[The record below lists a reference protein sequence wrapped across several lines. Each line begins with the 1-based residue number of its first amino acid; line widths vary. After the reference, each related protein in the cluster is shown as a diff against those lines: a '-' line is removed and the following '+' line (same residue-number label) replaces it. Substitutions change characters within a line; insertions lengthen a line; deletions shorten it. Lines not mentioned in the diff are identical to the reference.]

1 MDAYNSQEIKEL
13 AKALIAVQRDMAPA
27 LKDSTNP
34 FCRSKY
40 ASLNSVMESCRPA
53 LLKHGIWLCQYPVPV
68 DNAGCIGLLT
78 KLTHADSGQWQS
90 SLTIVPLPKADPHGM
105 GSAITY
111 ARRYALSA
119 MLGIVTEDDDGE
131 AAKIDTR
138 HGYTQSKTALRTPA
152 PTNMPLESQEVQESY
167 FEETPGIP
175 QEQALN
181 RTSDLLARL
190 PQLDGI
196 SYRIQ
201 QAEDGRDY
209 IVASGNTMAQKGYLK
224 NAGFRWDAQGK
235 VWWMYANAA

>member
-13 AKALIAVQRDMAPA
+13 AKALIAVQRDMGPA

-68 DNAGCIGLLT
+68 DNPGCIGLLT

-90 SLTIVPLPKADPHGM
+90 SLTIVPLPKADPQGM

-131 AAKIDTR
+131 AAKLDPR
-138 HGYTQSKTALRTPA
+138 ETA
-152 PTNMPLESQEVQESY
+152 SQRKPQHNNDAQPKKPQASD
-167 FEETPGIP
+167 P
-175 QEQALN
+175 QEAYTIQ
-181 RTSDLLARL
+181 DLDESADVLARL
-190 PQLDGI
+190 PMLEGI
-196 SYRIQ
+196 AYKLL
-201 QAEDGRDY
+201 QADDGRDY
-209 IVASGNTMAQKGYLK
+209 IVASGNTMLQKGHLK